1 MRTASTVDDVR
12 RAVTEARRGGARV
25 GFVPTMGF
33 LHEGHLR
40 LVDAA
45 RRASDFVVMSIFV
58 NPLQFAPTE
67 DLARYPR
74 DPEGDA
80 AKAEERGVDL
90 LFTPSVEEMYATQ
103 RVVSVTA
110 TRLDRR
116 WEGEIRPGH
125 FAGMLT
131 VVCKLFNIVQP
142 DVAVFGQKD
151 FQQAALVRAM
161 VRDLDIPVTI
171 AVAPI
176 VREPDGLAMSSRNRN
191 LTAAEREAATVI
203 FRGLQ
208 SGADVVAAGERD
220 ASKLRRV
227 VANVLTTEPLVRLE
241 YAEVVAADTLAPLEQ
256 LEGEVLVAV
265 AARVGG
271 VRLID
276 NMTIRVDAQG
286 AVADLGIVV
295 APAGEGLCAAR

>member
-1 MRTASTVDDVR
+1 
-12 RAVTEARRGGARV
+12 
-25 GFVPTMGF
+25 
-33 LHEGHLR
+33 
-40 LVDAA
+40 VDAA
-45 RRASDFVVMSIFV
+45 RRTSDFVVMSIFV

-80 AKAEERGVDL
+80 AKAEGRGVDL
-90 LFTPSVEEMYATQ
+90 LFTPSVEEMYAAQ

-110 TRLDRR
+110 TGLDRR

-161 VRDLDIPVTI
+161 VRDLDIPVRV

-176 VREPDGLAMSSRNRN
+176 VREPDGLAMSSRNVYLSPDERRRA
-191 LTAAEREAATVI
+191 LALSRALRAIGAAFDAGER
-203 FRGLQ
+203 RGDAL
-208 SGADVVAAGERD
+208 VAAGRAVLDAARD
-220 ASKLRRV
+220 VRVDYLAVVDQASLEPVTTAARDS
-227 VANVLTTEPLVRLE
+227 VALL
-241 YAEVVAADTLAPLEQ
+241 
-256 LEGEVLVAV
+256 
-265 AARVGG
+265 AARVGAT
-271 VRLID
+271 RLLD
-276 NMTIRVDAQG
+276 NAI
-286 AVADLGIVV
+286 LGEPWAGTT
-295 APAGEGLCAAR
+295 AP